1 VLLIVTF
8 RPEFEPSWIGQPC
21 VTALTLNRLGEHEIA
36 AIIDGVTGNK
46 PLPESIRQDIIE
58 RTDGVPLFVEEM
70 TKAVLE
76 AEKRRRRMEDT
87 AAVPSSALAV
97 PASLHASLM
106 ARLDRLGPAKEIAQ
120 IGAVI
125 GREFPYELLGV
136 VARRHEAEL
145 RAALDRLSE
154 ARLVFR
160 RGTPPDAIYTFK
172 HALVQDAAYSTL
184 LRGDRQQLHARIA
197 EALEERFPE
206 WIARE
211 PELLAHH
218 FAEARQTER
227 AIGYW
232 LKAGKRAAGRSA
244 NLEAVR
250 QLTRGLE
257 TLQTLPESPERDR
270 RELAFQRDVGEATST
285 KPPLP
290 YLLTARNEANKN
302 RRRGDSQNFT
312 TGRNLCYALHDTKG
326 LNALLFPLKS

>member
-1 VLLIVTF
+1 
-8 RPEFEPSWIGQPC
+8 
-21 VTALTLNRLGEHEIA
+21 
-36 AIIDGVTGNK
+36 
-46 PLPESIRQDIIE
+46 
-58 RTDGVPLFVEEM
+58 M

-76 AEKRRRRMEDT
+76 AESEGDALKT
-87 AAVPSSALAV
+87 TTAVPSSAVTV
-97 PASLHASLM
+97 PASLHASE
-106 ARLDRLGPAKEIAQ
+106 ARLDRLGPAKKIAQ

-136 VARRHEAEL
+136 VARRDETEL
-145 RAALDRLSE
+145 RAALDRLSV

-184 LRGDRQQLHARIA
+184 LRGDRQELHARIA

-206 WIARE
+206 RIARE

-232 LKAGKRAAGRSA
+232 LKAGERAASRSA

-257 TLQTLPESPERDR
+257 RCKRSRKALSGIGGNSRFKSR
-270 RELAFQRDVGEATST
+270 S
-285 KPPLP
+285 
-290 YLLTARNEANKN
+290 AR
-302 RRRGDSQNFT
+302 
-312 TGRNLCYALHDTKG
+312 
-326 LNALLFPLKS
+326 P